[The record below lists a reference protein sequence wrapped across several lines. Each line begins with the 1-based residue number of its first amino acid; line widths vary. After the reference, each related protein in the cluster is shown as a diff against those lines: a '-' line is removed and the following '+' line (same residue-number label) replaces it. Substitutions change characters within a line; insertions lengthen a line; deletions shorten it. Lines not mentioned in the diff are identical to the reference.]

1 MATFSE
7 RLHDLRKER
16 GLNQTELANALNV
29 TLGTVSVWERG
40 IRKPEVDTLERISDY
55 FDVSLGYLFGSTDD
69 RQPPA
74 GIEAGEWL
82 PENDQDTMLRYMIL
96 FSRMSDDSKEVVKS
110 VIRAMHKADQDRGL
124 LVEPDGEL
132 DQKLE
137 NLMTMR

>member
-7 RLHDLRKER
+7 RLRDLRKER

-40 IRKPEVDTLERISDY
+40 IRKPEVDTLEKISDY

-74 GIEAGEWL
+74 GIEAGVWL
-82 PENDQDTMLRYMIL
+82 PENDHDTMLRYMIL
-96 FSRMSDDSKEVVKS
+96 FSRMSDNSKETVKS
-110 VIRAMHKADQDRGL
+110 VIDALHKADRDRGL

-132 DQKLE
+132 DQQLE
-137 NLMTMR
+137 SLITMR